1 MAHIV
6 TILLQTY
13 HTEQSRKE
21 TNRMKKAFNFTKK
34 DEINSVSATPL
45 QKAKNEVVT
54 ITGAA
59 ITERPDDDGN
69 MRDVALLSTVEH
81 GMMSGISAT
90 ALKSLDLIIDYAN
103 ELTEEELADGVK
115 LFIKAEKSN
124 AGRDFITLEIV

>member
-1 MAHIV
+1 MFFVVIFLR
-6 TILLQTY
+6 IQ
-13 HTEQSRKE
+13 
-21 TNRMKKAFNFTKK
+21 KKAFNFTKK

-59 ITERPDDDGN
+59 ITERPDDDGH

-90 ALKSLDLIIDYAN
+90 ALKSLDLIIDYMS